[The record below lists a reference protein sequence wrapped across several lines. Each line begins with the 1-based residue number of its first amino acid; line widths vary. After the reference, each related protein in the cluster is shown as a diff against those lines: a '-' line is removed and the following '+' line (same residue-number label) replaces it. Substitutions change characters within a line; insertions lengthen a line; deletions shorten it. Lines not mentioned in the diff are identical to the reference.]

1 MVKRFLFIPLLILL
15 LAGCTALSAG
25 PDRARFRARAATKRV
40 WRCRRGA
47 GAGAHLNSRGRNPAN
62 CRERSPGP
70 GRAAPTAAPWSRS
83 PGR

>member
-25 PDRARFRARAATKRV
+25 PDAPVPGRAPWTKRV